1 MSNMASLKAQGLCL
15 PSTSYST
22 GRRSVSCRASL
33 RITSNLSPRGAAV
46 FQNRENTIKLEDL
59 NLNQQQYTVITEI
72 AKRSSPRSPK
82 ESALS
87 LEKLRAIA
95 EAVAD
100 RVEMHDIIGRQRN
113 NWNHLFLH
121 SINSLSLSASL
132 MTGVS
137 AVLPSHLLASKL
149 SSMLLFS
156 AAAGMM
162 VIVNKI
168 QPSQLAEEQR
178 NATRLWK
185 QLGREINQMLST
197 KSRFTKRDVNLAMDK
212 VLALDKAYPLPLLPG
227 MLEKFPEQVEPT
239 CWWPRKENEQKQNLQ
254 NQRKIDGNGWNK
266 ELEEAM
272 TGLLNVLR
280 TKDESNYLETAKLVL
295 SINKCLAMAGPVIA
309 ASAAIT
315 TGLMGSPIGGSWAP
329 LVSVVGGA
337 LVPVVNT
344 LGHGAQ
350 LGMIF
355 ELLRNCAGF
364 YRRLQEEIEHNLNEP
379 EVNSRENGEVFAT
392 KVALQLGRN
401 ISDLKEFAA
410 FAAPSCKAKAKEFAG
425 KLF

>member
-1 MSNMASLKAQGLCL
+1 
-15 PSTSYST
+15 
-22 GRRSVSCRASL
+22 V
-33 RITSNLSPRGAAV
+33 
-46 FQNRENTIKLEDL
+46 IKLEDL
-59 NLNQQQYTVITEI
+59 TLNQQQYTVITEI
-72 AKRSSPRSPK
+72 TKRRSPRSPK

-87 LEKLRAIA
+87 LEKLRTIA

-100 RVEMHDIIGRQRN
+100 RAEMHDIIGTQRN

-137 AVLPSHLLASKL
+137 AVLPSHLLGFKL

-156 AAAGMM
+156 SAAGMM

-185 QLGREINQMLST
+185 QLGREISQMLST

-227 MLEKFPEQVEPT
+227 MLEKFPEKVEPT

-254 NQRKIDGNGWNK
+254 NQSKIDGNGWNK

-280 TKDESNYLETAKLVL
+280 AKDEPNYLEIGKLVL

-315 TGLMGSPIGGSWAP
+315 TGLVGSPIGGSWAP
-329 LVSVVGGA
+329 VVSVVGGA
-337 LVPVVNT
+337 LVPIVNT

-364 YRRLQEEIEHNLNEP
+364 YRRLQEEIEHNLSEP
-379 EVNSRENGEVFAT
+379 DVNSRENGEVFAT

-401 ISDLKEFAA
+401 MSDLKEFAA
-410 FAAPSCKAKAKEFAG
+410 LASPSCKAQDFKEFAG